1 MGAVIYFII
10 FIIFA
15 TYIICTWNSTKE
27 FDNAFIRI
35 SYIVI
40 GTLFIALFTFIF
52 FLFSKIGV
60 EYPKQEMVGQVRNI
74 ILLIFIPINGI
85 VVLPQIANIISRVK
99 NGNISK
105 EDLQKKIRIILI
117 ICIILIVFECIYF
130 KSIQTGIINFINAK
144 Q

>member
-52 FLFSKIGV
+52 FLFSKIGI
-60 EYPKQEMVGQVRNI
+60 EYPKQEMVGQVRKI

-117 ICIILIVFECIYF
+117 
-130 KSIQTGIINFINAK
+130 KTK
-144 Q
+144 K